1 MNMSSQMNL
10 NYNASLK
17 SSEIARLQ
25 RNVYRRIK
33 KLQSDT
39 CQTRWAPSPGLGTRD
54 VYLG

>member
-1 MNMSSQMNL
+1 MNMSSQINL
-10 NYNASLK
+10 NYNASLN

-25 RNVYRRIK
+25 RNVYKRIK

-39 CQTRWAPSPGLGTRD
+39 CRTRWAPSPELGTRD